1 MQVRMRIISASYRTD
16 DTRVE
21 LFGRCDDGRSATV
34 LCGGFDPYID
44 VVEPTDAEISGIKKN
59 LEFRR
64 IEDKM
69 LWYDGKERRS
79 SRIYLKHPFKVP
91 EIRQLFVSKVMSADI
106 PFHHR
111 FIYDLDIGSCVQVEG
126 EPFDDK
132 RYSSDI
138 VMETTTG
145 GIKNCEDFNPDIKIL
160 SFDIENV
167 FPPEDGKQFGRIL
180 IIGYSISTGKSPAH
194 ETGALTGDEKDIL
207 RKFNEL
213 IKEKD
218 PDILIGYNIDGYDLP
233 VIEYRMQLHKLELN
247 IGRDGSKARRIN
259 SQFWRVRGRIISD
272 VWWNVKKYLKPKQE
286 TLNYVAN
293 ELLGEGKDDVD
304 RLRILEEYRN
314 RPDDVIKYCIKD
326 ADLTLGILMKM
337 RVVDHNMFMA
347 TVTKL
352 PLEDTTNGGTS
363 NYVDSLLIRM
373 AFQRDIAVPM
383 TASSNLKNRPIEG
396 GHVESIGAGLYNMV
410 AVMDFKSMYPSMIM
424 KYNIC
429 FTTLSPEGGIV
440 SPTGIRFLSPNVK
453 KGLIPEL
460 LKSLMDSR
468 DKVKKDMKTATGEER
483 EYLDGVQ
490 GAIKILM
497 NTFYGVLASAFYRF
511 TNSELGASVT
521 AFARDTILRL
531 IDDLKRDGFRVIYG
545 DTDSVFIETGK
556 SDLKEA
562 VELGKKLASDISKKL
577 DVSIEFEKI
586 MDPFFSHGAKKRYV
600 GMMVYPEQDA
610 GTMLVRGYEVRRTD
624 SFGMQSEA
632 LETVFECIMKRDID
646 GAEAY
651 SRSIVQKIL
660 EGSPDIDIAKLA
672 ISRSV
677 KDEASYSNA
686 DSMANVRAAR
696 KLQEMGER
704 FIPGMK
710 VAWIVTDSSV
720 APQEVEPFIDAENFK
735 ATPDWGYYGKRV
747 EETVNRIME
756 GLGRKVD
763 VAENLSVQKKH
774 QRVYREKNNTTLD
787 SFF

>member
-1 MQVRMRIISASYRTD
+1 MQVRMRIITASYRTE

-44 VVEPTDAEISGIKKN
+44 VIEPSEAEIAGIKKN
-59 LEFRR
+59 SEFKR
-64 IEDKM
+64 IQEIM
-69 LWYDGKERRS
+69 LWYDGKERKS

-91 EIRQLFVSKVMSADI
+91 EIRELFVSKVMSADI

-126 EPFDDK
+126 GLFDDK
-132 RYSSDI
+132 RYSTDI
-138 VMETTTG
+138 VIETTTD
-145 GIKNCEDFNPDIKIL
+145 GIKNCEDFNPDIRIL

-167 FPPEDGKQFGRIL
+167 FPPEGREQFGRIL
-180 IIGYSISTGKSPAH
+180 IIGYSISTGKSPEH
-194 ETGALTGDEKDIL
+194 EKGALTGDEKDIL

-233 VIEYRMQLHKLELN
+233 VIEYRMQLHDLKLK
-247 IGRDGSKARRIN
+247 IGRDGSNGRRIN
-259 SQFWRVRGRIISD
+259 GQFWRVNGRIISD

-304 RLRILEEYRN
+304 RLRILEEYKN

-352 PLEDTTNGGTS
+352 PLVDTTNGGTS

-373 AFQRDIAVPM
+373 AFRRDIAVPM
-383 TASSNLKNRPIEG
+383 TASSNLKNKPIEG

-429 FTTLSPEGGIV
+429 FTTLSPEGEIV
-440 SPTGIRFLSPNVK
+440 SPTGIRFLSPTVR

-468 DKVKKDMKTATGEER
+468 DRVKNDMKTATGEER

-521 AFARDTILRL
+521 AFARETILKL
-531 IDDLKRDGFRVIYG
+531 INDLKNEGFRVIYG

-562 VELGKKLASDISKKL
+562 VELGKKLASDISKKM

-610 GTMLVRGYEVRRTD
+610 GKMLVRGYEVRRTD

-632 LETVFECIMKRDID
+632 LETVFEHIMKRDID

-651 SRSIVQKIL
+651 SRNIVQKIL
-660 EGSPDIDIAKLA
+660 DGSPDIDIAKLA

-720 APQEVEPFIDAENFK
+720 APQEVEPFINAENFK
-735 ATPDWGYYGKRV
+735 YTPDWAYYGKRV

-763 VAENLSVQKKH
+763 VAETLSSQRKH
-774 QRVYREKNNTTLD
+774 QRVYRDKNNTTLD